1 MLKEWMRVDC
11 KEEDRKRYRH
21 RRNIKVFRMQRRAR
35 WIEYT
40 FITML
45 EVDNRGNRE
54 SPEEFRL

>member
-1 MLKEWMRVDC
+1 MRVDC
-11 KEEDRKRYRH
+11 KDQDRKRSRR

-45 EVDNRGNRE
+45 DDRGNRE
-54 SPEEFRL
+54 SSEEFRL